1 MIYALFYCFIG
12 VNTPCVLVGHSEI
25 SGYGPGLEGCNFMK
39 HVYEYG
45 NGSTPEILTRKGLK
59 YVCMSKTAPPQ
70 WAPAQ

>member
-45 NGSTPEILTRKGLK
+45 NGL
-59 YVCMSKTAPPQ
+59 
-70 WAPAQ
+70 PATFCSQRA